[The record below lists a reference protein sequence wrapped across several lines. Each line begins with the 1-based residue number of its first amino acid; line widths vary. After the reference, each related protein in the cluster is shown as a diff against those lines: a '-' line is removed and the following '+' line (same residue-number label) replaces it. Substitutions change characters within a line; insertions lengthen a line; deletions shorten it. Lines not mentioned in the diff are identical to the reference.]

1 VNWTLAFAPLIDPTA
16 LAVAALV
23 AVLVAGAGLWRRGRG
38 ALPRALALAL
48 LIAALAGPELR
59 REARETL
66 PGIVAVVTDR
76 SASQRLAGR
85 EAMTEAARK
94 ALLERL
100 AKLPGIEVREAAFDD
115 RDAGRDVDG
124 TRLFETLSGALS
136 DVPPERLSAVVMITD
151 GQIHDVPPDA
161 GRLGFT
167 APLHVLLTG
176 RPDEID
182 RRVEIVEAP
191 RFGMVGKPQEIA
203 FRVVDGGV
211 AAPVSRVKVTI
222 RRDGETVA
230 TLGVPPGA
238 RVTYPVDIP
247 HAGPNIVEVE
257 AEPLAGDL
265 TPLDDRAAA
274 RIEGVR
280 DHLKVLLVSGEP
292 HPGERAWRNLLKSDA
307 SVDLVHFTILRPPEK
322 QDATPTEELALI
334 PFPTRELFQDKI
346 RDFDLIVF
354 DRYRRRSILSTL
366 YFDNIARWVE
376 DGGALLVAA
385 DPELAG
391 PSSLFQTP
399 LADILP
405 ADPIE
410 GAVEEAFRPL
420 PTKLGRRHPVTRD
433 LPGAESD
440 PPAWGRWYRLSPVTP
455 ATDATSVLSGA
466 GDHPLL
472 LLAHR
477 GKGRVGMLLSDQI
490 WLWARGHDGGG
501 PHAPLLRRLAHW
513 LMKEPDLEEEALRL
527 GRDGRDLVVERQ
539 TLADTVPPI
548 TLTGPTGETRTPK
561 LAEVRPGLWRA
572 TSPAD
577 VQGLWRAG
585 DGVHT
590 ALAHVGPLSPREFAD
605 VLSTDRLVGP
615 LARAT
620 GGGVHRLA
628 GPGGAA
634 LPLPRPM
641 LRDPGATMSG
651 DDWIGVVASRAT
663 VLKGV
668 ARLSLVTGLFAVALL
683 LALFAATWWRES
695 R

>member
-1 VNWTLAFAPLIDPTA
+1 MNWTLAFAPLIGPAA
-16 LAVAALV
+16 LTVAACL
-23 AVLVAGAGLWRRGRG
+23 AVLVAGTGLVLRGRG
-38 ALPRALALAL
+38 ARLRAVALAL
-48 LIAALAGPELR
+48 LILALAGPEVR

-85 EAMTEAARK
+85 ETMTEAARK
-94 ALLERL
+94 TLLERL
-100 AKLPGIEVREAAFDD
+100 ARLPGIEVREAAFDD
-115 RDAGRDVDG
+115 RDAARDIDG

-151 GQIHDVPPDA
+151 GQVHDVPPDV

-182 RRVEIVEAP
+182 RRVEILEAP
-191 RFGMVGKPQEIA
+191 RFGMVGKPQTIA

-211 AAPVSRVKVTI
+211 PAPRGPIAVTV

-230 TLGVPPGA
+230 TLDVAPGA
-238 RVTYPVDIP
+238 RTEVEIDIP
-247 HAGPNIVEVE
+247 HAGANIVEIE
-257 AEPLAGDL
+257 AAPLAGDL

-322 QDATPTEELALI
+322 QDRTPTDELALI

-354 DRYRRRSILSTL
+354 DRYRRRAILSTL

-385 DPELAG
+385 DPDLSG
-391 PSSLFQTP
+391 PASLFQTP

-410 GAVEEAFRPL
+410 GVVEEAFRPQ

-440 PPAWGRWYRLSPVTP
+440 PPAWGRWYRLAPVTP
-455 ATDATSVLSGA
+455 SGDATSVLSGA
-466 GDHPLL
+466 GGDPLL

-477 GKGRVGMLLSDQI
+477 GKGRVGLLLSDQI

-527 GRDGRDLVVERQ
+527 TRDGRDLVVERQ
-539 TLADTVPPI
+539 TLAEAVAPV

-561 LAEVRPGLWRA
+561 LTETRPGLWRA

-577 VQGLWRAG
+577 TQGLWRAG
-585 DGVHT
+585 DGTLT
-590 ALAHVGPLSPREFAD
+590 ALTHVGPLSPREFAD

-615 LARAT
+615 LAKAT

-628 GPGGAA
+628 AAGSDAIAVPRLLVRAPGS
-634 LPLPRPM
+634 
-641 LRDPGATMSG
+641 TMTG
-651 DDWIGVVASRAT
+651 EDWIGVAASQAT

-668 ARLSLVTGLFAVALL
+668 ARLSLVAGLFAVALL